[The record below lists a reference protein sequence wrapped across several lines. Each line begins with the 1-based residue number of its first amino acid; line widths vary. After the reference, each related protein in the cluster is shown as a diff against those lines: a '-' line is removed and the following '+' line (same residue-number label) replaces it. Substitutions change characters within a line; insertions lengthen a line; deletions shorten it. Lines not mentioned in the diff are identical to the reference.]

1 MIAGQRVLIVLPV
14 RLGSTRLP
22 QKAILDK
29 TGKPLVVHAAEQAA
43 KSSYADQVAIAG
55 DHDDIKSA
63 VEPYGYEYINTGEHH
78 TSGSSRCAEVME
90 SVHADIV
97 VNVQGDEPEVDP
109 DHIDAV
115 IEAMTDPS
123 AKCSTLACPLDP
135 CNQGNPN
142 VVKVAIACNGTA
154 LYFSRSLIPFDRDN
168 AGAEHWRHVGLYAY
182 RPDTLREF
190 CQMPQTPLEK
200 TEQLE
205 QLRLLEH
212 GVPIQVVTH
221 LEPSPP
227 GVDTMEQYEA
237 FVGRWFRKHPPC

>member
-1 MIAGQRVLIVLPV
+1 M
-14 RLGSTRLP
+14 
-22 QKAILDK
+22 D
-29 TGKPLVVHAAEQAA
+29 
-43 KSSYADQVAIAG
+43 
-55 DHDDIKSA
+55 
-63 VEPYGYEYINTGEHH
+63 
-78 TSGSSRCAEVME
+78 

-115 IEAMTDPS
+115 IEAMTDPN
-123 AKCSTLACPLDP
+123 AKCSTLACPWIPATKATRMSSRLP
-135 CNQGNPN
+135 SLAMAPR
-142 VVKVAIACNGTA
+142 

-212 GVPIQVVTH
+212 GVPIKVVTH
-221 LEPSPP
+221 QEPSPP

>member
-1 MIAGQRVLIVLPV
+1 MIAGQQVLIVLPV

-29 TGKPLVVHAAEQAA
+29 TGKPLVVHAADQAA
-43 KSSYADQVAIAG
+43 KSKHVGRVVIAG
-55 DHDDIKSA
+55 DHDDIKNA
-63 VEPYGYEYINTGEHH
+63 VEPYGYEYVNTGKHH
-78 TSGSSRCAEVME
+78 TSGSSRCAEVLD
-90 SVHADIV
+90 SLDADIV

-115 IEAMTDPS
+115 IEAMADTN

-135 CNQGNPN
+135 SDQSNPN

-154 LYFSRSLIPFDRDN
+154 LYFSRSLIPFDRDS
-168 AGAEHWRHVGLYAY
+168 AGAKHWRHVGLYAY
-182 RPDTLREF
+182 RPDTLRQF
-190 CQMPQTPLEK
+190 CQMLQTPLERS
-200 TEQLE
+200 EQLE

-221 LEPSPP
+221 QEPSPP

-237 FVGRWFRKHPPC
+237 FVERWLRNQTAC

>member
-29 TGKPLVVHAAEQAA
+29 TGKPLVVHAADQAS
-43 KSSYADQVAIAG
+43 KSGYADQVVIAG
-55 DHDDIKSA
+55 DHDMIKSA
-63 VEPYGYEYINTGEHH
+63 VQPYGYEYISTGTHH
-78 TSGSSRCAEVME
+78 TSGSSRCGEVLD
-90 SVHADIV
+90 SFDADIV

-109 DHIDAV
+109 GHIDAV
-115 IEAMTDPS
+115 IEGMTAPQ

-135 CNQGNPN
+135 SDQGNPN
-142 VVKVAIACNGTA
+142 VVKVAIARNGTA

-168 AGAEHWRHVGLYAY
+168 AGAKRWRHVGLYAY
-182 RPDTLREF
+182 RPDTLRQF
-190 CQMPQTPLEK
+190 CQMSQTPLEK

-212 GVPIQVVTH
+212 GVPIQVMTH

-227 GVDTMEQYEA
+227 GVDTMEQYVA
-237 FVGRWFRKHPPC
+237 FVERWLRNHPTC

>member
-78 TSGSSRCAEVME
+78 TSGSSRCAEVMDRLN
-90 SVHADIV
+90 ADIV

-109 DHIDAV
+109 NHIDAV
-115 IEAMTDPS
+115 IEAMTDPN

-135 CNQGNPN
+135 CDQSNPN

-168 AGAEHWRHVGLYAY
+168 TGAEHWRHVGLYAY
-182 RPDTLREF
+182 RHDILRQF

-205 QLRLLEH
+205 QLRLLEN

-237 FVGRWFRKHPPC
+237 FAGRWFRKHPPC

>member
-1 MIAGQRVLIVLPV
+1 MIDGQRVLIVLPV

-22 QKAILDK
+22 QKAILNQ
-29 TGKPLVVHAAEQAA
+29 TGKPLVVHAADQAA
-43 KSSYADQVAIAG
+43 KSDYVDQVVIAG

-63 VEPYGYEYINTGEHH
+63 VDPYSYKYISTGGHH
-78 TSGSSRCAEVME
+78 TSGSSRCAEVLDCLD
-90 SVHADIV
+90 ANIV

-115 IEAMTDPS
+115 IEAMTDPD

-135 CNQGNPN
+135 HDQANPN

-168 AGAEHWRHVGLYAY
+168 AGAERWRHVGLYAY
-182 RPDTLREF
+182 RPDTLRQF
-190 CQMPQTPLEK
+190 CQMSQTTLEQ

-212 GVPIQVVTH
+212 GVPIKVVTH
-221 LEPSPP
+221 QEPSPP

-237 FVGRWFRKHPPC
+237 FVKRWLRNHPTC